1 MVYVSETAVNIG
13 FSCRLI
19 SDTTALCVIDSETE
33 GDVED
38 QLRDTKD
45 RILSHAKGTASRNAE
60 NSAWRGASTADY
72 FNFAKLSDKEGEQV
86 TDFAL
91 VVNGRSL
98 VRI

>member
-1 MVYVSETAVNIG
+1 MIVYVSETAVNIG

-19 SDTTALCVIDSETE
+19 SDTTELCIIETE
-33 GDVED
+33 EDVKS
-38 QLRDTKD
+38 QLIDTKE
-45 RILSHAKGTASRNAE
+45 RILSHVKGTTSRNAA
-60 NSAWRGASTADY
+60 NSVWRGASTSDY
-72 FNFAKLSDKEGEQV
+72 FNSTKLRDKEGALV